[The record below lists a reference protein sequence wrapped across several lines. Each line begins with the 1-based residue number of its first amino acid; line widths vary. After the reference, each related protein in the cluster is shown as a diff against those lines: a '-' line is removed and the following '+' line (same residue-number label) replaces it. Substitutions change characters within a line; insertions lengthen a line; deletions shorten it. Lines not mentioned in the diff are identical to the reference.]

1 MEVLAGGDPAY
12 PLFVGTGLIGYATNK
27 KFTNGAFYTCREIG
41 EKVVVQDDS
50 TGELIETNVVEL
62 AQSTQLRCWAMT
74 YSKAQGQTLDGK
86 VALWDLRCPHFCR
99 KHLYVGA
106 SRVKHGSLL
115 FPNL

>member
-1 MEVLAGGDPAY
+1 M
-12 PLFVGTGLIGYATNK
+12 
-27 KFTNGAFYTCREIG
+27 KFTNGAFHTCTEIG

-50 TGELIETNVVEL
+50 TGEPIETTPEEL
-62 AQSTQLRCWAMT
+62 AHCTQLRWAMT
-74 YSKAQGQTLDGK
+74 YSKAQGRTLDGT

-115 FPNL
+115 FANL